1 MPSPAV
7 RAGWEDIMTAYNIVR
22 MRVKPGFEQQFIT
35 HHDTLLDSAAA
46 ELKAAGLHRFSLVKT
61 GERDFCVL
69 GEWDDFD
76 SIVKARPAMI
86 QSLDGL
92 RSMLEDLGNGLGVT
106 DPVSGTVVAEYAV

>member
-1 MPSPAV
+1 
-7 RAGWEDIMTAYNIVR
+7 MTAYNMVR

-46 ELKAAGLHRFSLVKT
+46 ELKAAGLRRFSLVKT

-76 SIVKARPAMI
+76 SIVRARPVMI
-86 QSLDGL
+86 RSLDGL
-92 RSMLEDLGNGLGVT
+92 LPMLEDLGEGLGVT
-106 DPVSGTVVAEYAV
+106 DPVSGEAVAEYGV